1 MNAIEITLCNP
12 EILTILFCESD
23 EEKSQILTH
32 LTDSIREYQSL
43 NTNESGPNIVKSLP
57 SEKVYSMISNKN
69 QEPIDEEDENENNNT
84 NNNNINNND
93 TNTNIINNDT
103 NLDNQISQIN
113 VNEDSEEEGEG
124 EGEEYEDDYE
134 EFETNQNNNGL
145 SDDIIKSFPVSK
157 IKNVKKL
164 SEDKK
169 KCSICLEKFKNND
182 NTMIIPCTHLFHP
195 NCIQKWMKIKNIC
208 PICKYKIY

>member
-1 MNAIEITLCNP
+1 MSNYTY
-12 EILTILFCESD
+12 ILKCADDMLYC
-23 EEKSQILTH
+23 
-32 LTDSIREYQSL
+32 
-43 NTNESGPNIVKSLP
+43 GW
-57 SEKVYSMISNKN
+57 
-69 QEPIDEEDENENNNT
+69 T
-84 NNNNINNND
+84 NNLEKRLAAHNAG
-93 TNTNIINNDT
+93 TAAKYTRT
-103 NLDNQISQIN
+103 RRPVAL
-113 VNEDSEEEGEG
+113 V
-124 EGEEYEDDYE
+124 YYE